1 MLQASPGP
9 GARHSLQEARVP
21 SLACLLDELLS
32 AVDQPLVLLPQPRCH
47 LLSTL
52 ATGGTQPAHHALD
65 ASGPIPE
72 RRTGSITAWL
82 DQEFRPLERT
92 VEDPHTIT
100 QERTVHRVVHGG
112 RHHRT
117 VHAQLPP
124 PYPTALMSE
133 MDDMIQQLMERGR
146 VQGICPP
153 QQGGEIWHTLGVNPT
168 ERAQRLSN
176 SCPTLP
182 ATRRPELSSTISN
195 SGVLVT

>member
-1 MLQASPGP
+1 MACGRRYGRSHRDDSQGPLLQASPGP

-124 PYPTALMSE
+124 R
-133 MDDMIQQLMERGR
+133 I
-146 VQGICPP
+146 P
-153 QQGGEIWHTLGVNPT
+153 Q
-168 ERAQRLSN
+168 R
-176 SCPTLP
+176 
-182 ATRRPELSSTISN
+182 
-195 SGVLVT
+195 